1 MSRRW
6 IYPLLEKNKDGQVHD
21 ASMRRE
27 DRCPWGDDPLMNSY
41 HDLEW
46 GVPVHDDRALFE
58 FLTLDSM
65 QAGLSWITILRKRE
79 AFREAFDGFDIEKV
93 SRYDQGKVEELLQ
106 NRGIVR
112 NRRKIEAAITNAKC
126 VLEVQREHGSFDAF
140 LWGFVDGRTVQ
151 NRWRSFKDVPAE
163 TPESKRM
170 SKGLRDRGFRFV
182 GPTICYAFM
191 QAVGMVNDHLVM
203 CYRHQELDR

>member
-1 MSRRW
+1 MDG
-6 IYPLLEKNKDGQVHD
+6 PTFQEKNKDGKVHVVT
-21 ASMRRE
+21 MRRE
-27 DRCPWGDDPLMNSY
+27 DRCPWGEDLLMNEY

-58 FLTLDSM
+58 FLTLDCM
-65 QAGLSWITILRKRE
+65 QAGLSWITILHKRE
-79 AFREAFDGFDIEKV
+79 AFRQAFDGFDIEKV
-93 SRYDQGKVEELLQ
+93 SRYDQIKVEELLQ

-112 NRRKIEAAITNAKC
+112 NRRKIEATITNAKC
-126 VLEVQREHGSFDAF
+126 VLDVQRELGSLDVY
-140 LWGFVDGRTVQ
+140 LWGFVDGRTLQ
-151 NRWRSFKDVPAE
+151 NRWRSFQDVPAE

-170 SKGLRDRGFRFV
+170 SDGLRGRGFRFV

-191 QAVGMVNDHLVM
+191 QAVGMVNDHLVT

>member
-1 MSRRW
+1 MDGP
-6 IYPLLEKNKDGQVHD
+6 IFQEKNKDGKVHVV
-21 ASMRRE
+21 SMRRE
-27 DRCPWGDDPLMNSY
+27 DRCPWGEDPLMNEY

-58 FLTLDSM
+58 FLTLDCM
-65 QAGLSWITILRKRE
+65 QAGLSWITILHKRE

-112 NRRKIEAAITNAKC
+112 NRRKIEATITNAKC
-126 VLEVQREHGSFDAF
+126 VLDVQRELGSLDVY
-140 LWGFVDGRTVQ
+140 LWGFVDGRTLQ
-151 NRWRSFKDVPAE
+151 NRWRSFRDVPAE

-170 SKGLRDRGFRFV
+170 SDGLRGRGFRFV

-191 QAVGMVNDHLVM
+191 QAVGMVNDHLVT